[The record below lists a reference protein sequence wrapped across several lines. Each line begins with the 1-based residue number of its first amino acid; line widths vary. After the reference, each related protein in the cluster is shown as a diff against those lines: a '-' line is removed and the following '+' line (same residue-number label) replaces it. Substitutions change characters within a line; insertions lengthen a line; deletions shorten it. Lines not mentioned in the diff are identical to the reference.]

1 MLALARAI
9 TDADAQAE
17 RSPRWP
23 PRPPR
28 RGTWTVPRPSPAPS
42 PNPPPGPKRSPRLAA
57 APPGQGTGRASRLA
71 ADAEALA
78 RTITD
83 PDAQAG
89 ALTQLATVAAQAGD
103 ADRTRHLLALA
114 TSADTREIGA
124 WAGTVSRLFPSV
136 IKDAGDVFLS
146 AYRAKT

>member
-1 MLALARAI
+1 LAAAAAQVGDLDRAEVVARAI
-9 TDADAQAE
+9 TEPAARAQALA
-17 RSPRWP
+17 
-23 PRPPR
+23 
-28 RGTWTVPRPSPAPS
+28 T
-42 PNPPPGPKRSPRLAA
+42 LAA
-57 APPGQGTGRASRLA
+57 AARAGDVGRASRLA
-71 ADAEALA
+71 ADAEDLA

-114 TSADTREIGA
+114 TSADAREIGA
-124 WAGTVSRLFPSV
+124 WVGTVSRFFPSV